1 MDPFANKWQITETMM
16 KLANE
21 GKGWDIKK
29 DRNKETKIG
38 TMARRKNGN
47 GILKLDSTAVSI
59 EGTGRSRSQACA
71 CRIRAKKIT
80 AMEKPIICMNTVP

>member
-1 MDPFANKWQITETMM
+1 MM

-21 GKGWDIKK
+21 GKGWDIIK
-29 DRNKETKIG
+29 DRSKEMKIG
-38 TMARRKNGN
+38 TMARRKNVN
-47 GILKLDSTAVSI
+47 GILKLDSTATSI